1 MIKPRDYFQIIGM
14 ALSTLQAYKLR
25 SGLTMLSVVA
35 SIATVIA
42 ISSVVNGLNS
52 HVAAQISRL
61 GSNLVWA
68 FRFDIFT
75 FTSPTQELRT
85 RRMLTVDDAHAMHTL
100 PHVVAAS
107 ATIRFVEPQFG
118 AGTYTVK
125 HEGRMVKN
133 TILEGAEPEIAD
145 ILDLDMREGR
155 WFTREEDARRAPV
168 IVLGGDTA
176 DELFGNASATG
187 KEINVE
193 GQLFTI
199 IGVLEKRR
207 NLFGGANPE
216 DNIVDFPL
224 HTFSKLHPEMKDV
237 WISVKATSHED
248 MGLAMDEMTS
258 LLRQRRKLRPE
269 DPDDFSL
276 MTQDSISDLWLQ
288 LTRAIFS
295 FMFAISGVGLFVGGI
310 GVMDIMLVSVIERTR
325 EIGVRKAV
333 GAARKEVLLQFTLE
347 AVIISGCGG
356 LAGILV
362 GIALTFLI
370 RALFTYLP
378 AELSAFW
385 TLAAFL
391 LSCAIGLFFGIYP
404 AWKAATIDP
413 IVALRHD

>member
-1 MIKPRDYFQIIGM
+1 M
-14 ALSTLQAYKLR
+14 ALSTLRAYKLR

-52 HVAAQISRL
+52 HIVAQISRL
-61 GSNLVWA
+61 GSELVWA

-75 FTSPTQELRT
+75 FTSPSQELRT
-85 RRMLTVDDAHAMHTL
+85 RRMLTIDDAHAMRTL
-100 PHVVAAS
+100 PHVRAAS
-107 ATIRFVEPQFG
+107 ATIRYVEPQFG

-125 HEGRMVKN
+125 YEGRVVKN
-133 TILEGAEPEIAD
+133 TILEGVEPEIRD

-155 WFTREEDARRAPV
+155 WFTSEEDARRAPV

-176 DELFGNASATG
+176 DELFGNASAIG
-187 KEINVE
+187 KQINVE

-199 IGVLEKRR
+199 VGVMAKRQ

-224 HTFSKLHPEMKDV
+224 RTFSKLHPEMRDV

-248 MGLAMDEMTS
+248 MGLTMDEMTS

-269 DPDDFSL
+269 DPDNFSL

-288 LTRAIFS
+288 ITGAIFA
-295 FMFAISGVGLFVGGI
+295 FMFAISGVGLVVGGV
-310 GVMDIMLVSVIERTR
+310 GVMDIMLVSVMERTR

-333 GAARKEVLLQFTLE
+333 GAARKDVLLQFTLE

-362 GIALTFLI
+362 GMALTFLI
-370 RALFTYLP
+370 RALFSYLP

-385 TLAAFL
+385 TFIAFL

-404 AWKAATIDP
+404 AWKAANVDP
-413 IVALRHD
+413 IVALRYD

>member
-1 MIKPRDYFQIIGM
+1 MIRPRDYFQIAGM
-14 ALSTLQAYKLR
+14 ALSTLRAYKLR

-52 HVAAQISRL
+52 HISEQISRL
-61 GSNLVWA
+61 GSDLVWA

-75 FTSPTQELRT
+75 FTSPSQEVRM
-85 RRMLTVDDAHAMHTL
+85 RRKLTIEDAHAMHNL
-100 PHVVAAS
+100 PHVRAAS

-125 HEGRMVKN
+125 YEGRLVKN
-133 TILEGAEPEIAD
+133 TILEGVEPEIKD
-145 ILDLDMREGR
+145 VLDLEMREGR
-155 WFTREEDARRAPV
+155 WFTSEEDMRHAPV

-176 DELFGNASATG
+176 DELFGNASAIG

-193 GQLFTI
+193 GELFTI
-199 IGVLEKRR
+199 VGVMAKRR
-207 NLFGGANPE
+207 NLFGGVNPE

-224 HTFSKLHPEMKDV
+224 RTFSKLHPEMKDV

-248 MGLAMDEMTS
+248 MGRTMDEMTG
-258 LLRQRRKLRPE
+258 LLRQRRKLHPD

-276 MTQDSISDLWLQ
+276 MTQNSLSELWLE
-288 LTRAIFS
+288 LTGAIFA
-295 FMFAISGVGLFVGGI
+295 FMFAVSGVGLVVGGI

-333 GAARKEVLLQFTLE
+333 GAARKDVLLQFTLE
-347 AVIISGCGG
+347 AVIISGSGG

-362 GIALTFLI
+362 GMAITFLI
-370 RALFTYLP
+370 RGLFTTLP

-385 TLAAFL
+385 TITAFFLA
-391 LSCAIGLFFGIYP
+391 CAIGLFFGIYP
-404 AWKAATIDP
+404 AWKAANVDP
-413 IVALRHD
+413 IVALRYD

>member
-1 MIKPRDYFQIIGM
+1 M
-14 ALSTLQAYKLR
+14 STLRAYKLR

-52 HVAAQISRL
+52 HISEQISRL
-61 GSNLVWA
+61 GSDLVWA

-75 FTSPTQELRT
+75 FTSPSQEVRM
-85 RRMLTVDDAHAMHTL
+85 RRKLTIEDAHAMHNL
-100 PHVVAAS
+100 PHVRAAS

-125 HEGRMVKN
+125 YEGRLVKN
-133 TILEGAEPEIAD
+133 TILEGVEPEIKD
-145 ILDLDMREGR
+145 VLDLEMREGR
-155 WFTREEDARRAPV
+155 WFTSEEDMRHAPV

-176 DELFGNASATG
+176 DELFGNASAIG

-193 GQLFTI
+193 GELFTI
-199 IGVLEKRR
+199 VGVMAKRR
-207 NLFGGANPE
+207 NLFGGVNPE

-224 HTFSKLHPEMKDV
+224 RTFSKLHPEMKDV

-248 MGLAMDEMTS
+248 MGRTMDEMTG
-258 LLRQRRKLRPE
+258 LLRQRRKLHPE

-276 MTQDSISDLWLQ
+276 MTQNSLSELWLE
-288 LTRAIFS
+288 LTGAIFA
-295 FMFAISGVGLFVGGI
+295 FMFAVSGVGLVVGGI

-333 GAARKEVLLQFTLE
+333 GAARKDVLLQFTLE
-347 AVIISGCGG
+347 AVIISGSGG

-362 GIALTFLI
+362 GMAITFLI
-370 RALFTYLP
+370 RGLFTTLP

-385 TLAAFL
+385 TITAFFLA
-391 LSCAIGLFFGIYP
+391 CAIGLFFGIYP
-404 AWKAATIDP
+404 AWKAANVDP
-413 IVALRHD
+413 IVALRYD

>member
-1 MIKPRDYFQIIGM
+1 MIRPRDYFQIAGM
-14 ALSTLQAYKLR
+14 ALSTLRAYKLR

-52 HVAAQISRL
+52 HISEQISRL
-61 GSNLVWA
+61 GSDLVWA

-75 FTSPTQELRT
+75 FTSPSQEVRM
-85 RRMLTVDDAHAMHTL
+85 RRKLTIEDAHAMHNL
-100 PHVVAAS
+100 PHVRAAS

-125 HEGRMVKN
+125 YEGRLVKN
-133 TILEGAEPEIAD
+133 TILEGVEPEIKD
-145 ILDLDMREGR
+145 VLDLEMREGR
-155 WFTREEDARRAPV
+155 WFTSEEDMRHAPV

-176 DELFGNASATG
+176 DELFGNASAIG

-193 GQLFTI
+193 GELFTI
-199 IGVLEKRR
+199 VGVMAKRR
-207 NLFGGANPE
+207 NLFGGVNPE

-224 HTFSKLHPEMKDV
+224 RTFSKLHPEMKDV

-248 MGLAMDEMTS
+248 MGRTMDEMTG
-258 LLRQRRKLRPE
+258 LLRQRRKLHPE

-276 MTQDSISDLWLQ
+276 MTQNSLSELWLE
-288 LTRAIFS
+288 LTGAIFA
-295 FMFAISGVGLFVGGI
+295 FMFAVSGVGLVVGGI

-333 GAARKEVLLQFTLE
+333 GAARKDVLLQFTLE
-347 AVIISGCGG
+347 AVIISGSGG

-362 GIALTFLI
+362 GMAITFLI
-370 RALFTYLP
+370 RGLFTTLP

-385 TLAAFL
+385 TITAFFLA
-391 LSCAIGLFFGIYP
+391 CAIGLFFGIYP
-404 AWKAATIDP
+404 AWKAANVDP
-413 IVALRHD
+413 IVALRYD